1 MGKWWYTSADGSRHR
16 TAAGNKHE
24 YSEFQSSEKAKKDRA
39 SRNSARRSALKSG
52 LVHKGDN
59 KDVHHTNGVR
69 DNSHIKV
76 MSASK
81 NRGIREK
88 SRLKGSKRKKWS
100 TS

>member
-24 YSEFQSSEKAKKDRA
+24 YDAYQSSDSAKKDRA

-59 KDVHHTNGVR
+59 KDIHHTKSVR
-69 DNSHIKV
+69 DNKHTKV

-81 NRGIREK
+81 NRGVSEK
-88 SRLKGSKRKKWS
+88 SRKRGSKRRKWR